1 MKSIWRKEIVEE
13 LYNLGIRENTIK
25 SMFEINPGIN
35 DLTNEEIRE
44 KEIILSKVG
53 CSTNQITNI
62 ISSNSSFLNRTNEEI
77 IKLISYL
84 NKLGFVLNILFDS
97 NPYILNLEVFE
108 IEEYIK
114 KEQLKGKSLEEITNE
129 LDSEPYLFCEIQKN

>member
-1 MKSIWRKEIVEE
+1 MEE
-13 LYNLGIRENTIK
+13 LYNLGISENTIK

-44 KEIILSKVG
+44 KEIILSKAG
-53 CSTNQITNI
+53 CTTNQITNI

-129 LDSEPYLFCEIQKN
+129 LDREPYLFCEI

>member
-1 MKSIWRKEIVEE
+1 MEE

-114 KEQLKGKSLEEITNE
+114 KEQLKGKSWEEITNE
-129 LDSEPYLFCEIQKN
+129 LDREPYLFCEI

>member
-1 MKSIWRKEIVEE
+1 MEE
-13 LYNLGIRENTIK
+13 LYNLGISENTIK

-44 KEIILSKVG
+44 KEIILSKAW

-77 IKLISYL
+77 IKLISYI

-129 LDSEPYLFCEIQKN
+129 LDSEPYLFCEI

>member
-1 MKSIWRKEIVEE
+1 MEE
-13 LYNLGIRENTIK
+13 LYNLGISENTIK

-44 KEIILSKVG
+44 KEIILSKAG

-77 IKLISYL
+77 IKLISCL

-114 KEQLKGKSLEEITNE
+114 KEQLNGKSLEEITNE
-129 LDSEPYLFCEIQKN
+129 LDSEPYLFCEI

>member
-1 MKSIWRKEIVEE
+1 MEE

-77 IKLISYL
+77 IKLISCL

-129 LDSEPYLFCEIQKN
+129 LDSEPYLFCEI

>member
-1 MKSIWRKEIVEE
+1 MEE
-13 LYNLGIRENTIK
+13 LYNLGISENTIK

-44 KEIILSKVG
+44 KEIILSKAG

-129 LDSEPYLFCEIQKN
+129 LDSEPYLFCEI

>member
-1 MKSIWRKEIVEE
+1 MEE
-13 LYNLGIRENTIK
+13 LYNLGISENTIK

-44 KEIILSKVG
+44 KEIILSKAG
-53 CSTNQITNI
+53 CTTNQITNI

-77 IKLISYL
+77 IKLISCL

-129 LDSEPYLFCEIQKN
+129 LDSEPYLFCEI

>member
-1 MKSIWRKEIVEE
+1 MEE
-13 LYNLGIRENTIK
+13 LYNLGISENTIK

-44 KEIILSKVG
+44 KEIILSKAG
-53 CSTNQITNI
+53 CTTNQITNI

-108 IEEYIK
+108 IKEYIK

-129 LDSEPYLFCEIQKN
+129 LDSEPYLFCEI

>member
-129 LDSEPYLFCEIQKN
+129 LDSEPYLFCEI

>member
-13 LYNLGIRENTIK
+13 LYNLGISENTIK

-44 KEIILSKVG
+44 KEIILSKAG
-53 CSTNQITNI
+53 CTTNQITNI

-108 IEEYIK
+108 IKEYIK

-129 LDSEPYLFCEIQKN
+129 LDSEPYLFCEI

>member
-1 MKSIWRKEIVEE
+1 MEE
-13 LYNLGIRENTIK
+13 LYNLGISENTIK

-44 KEIILSKVG
+44 KEIILSKAG
-53 CSTNQITNI
+53 CTTNQITNI

-77 IKLISYL
+77 IKLISCL

-114 KEQLKGKSLEEITNE
+114 KEQLNGKSLEEITNE
-129 LDSEPYLFCEIQKN
+129 LDSEPYLFCEI

>member
-1 MKSIWRKEIVEE
+1 MEE

-44 KEIILSKVG
+44 KEIILSKAG

-77 IKLISYL
+77 IKLISCL

-129 LDSEPYLFCEIQKN
+129 LDSEPYLFCEI

>member
-1 MKSIWRKEIVEE
+1 MEE
-13 LYNLGIRENTIK
+13 LYNLGISENTIK

-44 KEIILSKVG
+44 KEIILSKAG
-53 CSTNQITNI
+53 CTTNQITNI

-77 IKLISYL
+77 IKLISCL

-108 IEEYIK
+108 VEEYIK

-129 LDSEPYLFCEIQKN
+129 LDSEPYLFCEI

>member
-1 MKSIWRKEIVEE
+1 MEE

-129 LDSEPYLFCEIQKN
+129 LDSEPYLFCEI